1 MIEGLIGKKI
11 GMTQLFR
18 EDGVAVPVTV
28 LQAGPCIVVQRKTKE
43 NDGYD
48 AVQIGLV
55 EAKARKKVNKPAQG
69 HFGKANVP
77 PTKVLK
83 EFKLDEGSELKP
95 GDKILV
101 SLFKEIEKVDVSGI
115 SKGLGFTGVIK
126 RHGFKGGAATH
137 GSMFHRAPGSIGSSS
152 YPSRVFKGLR
162 MAGREGG
169 KQITVTKLAIVQ
181 IDEEK
186 NLLIVRGAIPGP
198 NGSTVIIKKS
208 RGKKKPKK

>member
-11 GMTQLFR
+11 GMTQLFG
-18 EDGVAVPVTV
+18 EDGMAVPVTV
-28 LQAGPCIVVQRKTKE
+28 LQAGPCIVVQRKTKK

-48 AVQIGLV
+48 AVQIGFV
-55 EAKARKKVNKPAQG
+55 EAKARKKVNKPAKG
-69 HFGKANVP
+69 HFDKANVP

-83 EFKLDEGSELKP
+83 EFKLDEGSELKA

-101 SLFKEIEKVDVSGI
+101 SLFKEIEKVDISGI

-126 RHGFKGGAATH
+126 RHGFKGGVATH

-152 YPSRVFKGLR
+152 YPSRVFKGMR

-169 KQITVTKLAIVQ
+169 KQVTVKKLIVAQ

-186 NLLIVRGAIPGP
+186 NLLIVRGTVPGP

-208 RGKKKPKK
+208 RSTKKQKK